1 MEIKNL
7 KLLLLTNNQMI
18 LSQIEEVTSELG
30 EPDCK
35 LTEPFVVTTSDQKI
49 TIQEGM
55 MVLAPWLLNVT
66 NQNTFMISSDK
77 ILTIVEPNN
86 KLTKKYEEM
95 LDKE

>member
-1 MEIKNL
+1 M
-7 KLLLLTNNQMI
+7 NNQMI

-30 EPDCK
+30 EPDCR
-35 LTEPFVVTTSDQKI
+35 LVEPFVVTTSDQKI
-49 TIQEGM
+49 TLQDGV

-77 ILTIVEPNN
+77 ILTIVDPNS
-86 KLTKKYEEM
+86 KLSKKYEEM

>member
-1 MEIKNL
+1 M
-7 KLLLLTNNQMI
+7 NNQMI

-35 LTEPFVVTTSDQKI
+35 LVEPFVVTTSDQKI
-49 TIQEGM
+49 TLQEGM

-77 ILTIVEPNN
+77 ILTIVDPNT

>member
-1 MEIKNL
+1 M
-7 KLLLLTNNQMI
+7 NNQMI

-35 LTEPFVVTTSDQKI
+35 LVEPFVVTTSDQKI
-49 TIQEGM
+49 TLQEGV

-77 ILTIVEPNN
+77 ILTIVDPNT

>member
-1 MEIKNL
+1 
-7 KLLLLTNNQMI
+7 MI

-35 LTEPFVVTTSDQKI
+35 LVEPFVVTTSDQKI
-49 TIQEGM
+49 TLQEGM

-77 ILTIVEPNN
+77 ILTIVDPNT
-86 KLTKKYEEM
+86 KLTKKYEDL

>member
-1 MEIKNL
+1 M
-7 KLLLLTNNQMI
+7 NNQMI

-35 LTEPFVVTTSDQKI
+35 LVEPFVVTTSDQKI
-49 TIQEGM
+49 TLQEGM

-77 ILTIVEPNN
+77 ILTIVDPNT

-95 LDKE
+95 LDRE

>member
-1 MEIKNL
+1 M
-7 KLLLLTNNQMI
+7 NNQLI

-49 TIQEGM
+49 TLQEGM

-77 ILTIVEPNN
+77 ILTIVDPNS
-86 KLTKKYEEM
+86 KLSKKYEEM